1 MTTGTKKPSK
11 YRGQLLSFTES
22 ERLRAEQADDQR
34 YLEAARGRTRVS
46 DEDNPDASL
55 PPGQPGGVVDPG
67 AIEARIRRRGAALEK
82 LDPHFHKLVGVQRQR
97 ACTKMK
103 EHEEYFSKNMLSTF
117 DMGAYP
123 KGDSHE
129 RHQNYLKA
137 VEKSVSQEVGNLE
150 FQRRARE
157 YKDLARRLD
166 PDDPDLTN
174 LERFRPK
181 RRY

>member
-1 MTTGTKKPSK
+1 MAIKTKPSK
-11 YRGQLLSFTES
+11 YRGQLLSFSES

-34 YLEAARGRTRVS
+34 YLDAARGRSRVS
-46 DEDNPDASL
+46 DDDNPESYL
-55 PPGQPGGVVDPG
+55 PPAQTGREVDTG
-67 AIEARIRRRGAALEK
+67 AIESRIRRRQSALDR
-82 LDPHFHKLVGVQRQR
+82 LDPRSHKLVGIQRQR
-97 ACTKMK
+97 ACVKMK
-103 EHEEYFSKNMLSTF
+103 EHEEFFKKNMLSSF

-137 VEKSVSQEVGNLE
+137 VEKSVAQEVGNHE
-150 FQRRARE
+150 FQRRAAE

-166 PDDPDLTN
+166 PDNQDLTN
-174 LERFRPK
+174 LERFRPR